1 MQLKRIP
8 FNELELDSDKKFS
21 LNFGKNNIA
30 KQVHFSPQKSFI
42 MKLEAFV
49 KEEKGKRKKKQN
61 EYNAI
66 VELLNFFRTLI
77 AVNKNE
83 KNKISLNKILLISE
97 FLQMILQL
105 ENILFGEKE
114 LLVYHIYVA
123 T

>member
-21 LNFGKNNIA
+21 LNFGKNNIT